1 MNESGRT
8 LFTRQSSGLVR
19 DVSVVNALFFNTAAF
34 IGGGLGWYPVFY
46 ALAFVPIGTY
56 AGFTTYG
63 WAAIIVGA
71 FCVLLALIFASLTS
85 VMPRSG
91 GDYVFTSRIV
101 PRIGPFLGWLE
112 SWTLAFASLAI
123 IAFEVPIFVRNLQI
137 TGRIIGIG
145 TGSQFFND
153 ANGWFAE
160 QPGYVTGLP
169 GFIASLL
176 VLAVIG
182 IVVLQPSRRFHR
194 IITWLAV
201 LGLIGGLLMFVLG
214 LLVITPDKFAA
225 NLPQYTGGVTVE
237 QLEAAAADTFLTDQ
251 GLNLDP
257 AVFSFV
263 AGIVFLNFIGFQYS
277 AYISGEIRG
286 NVRRGI
292 LVAVLGALAIGVFMN
307 SVYTDWIS
315 NRLGVNGQIAWG
327 ASYWG
332 GFADPALPLGQPN
345 SMPLTAAIAEP
356 GLWPIWSLI
365 SLAVTLFPFLL
376 CPVYVIFLSRVQL
389 AWSLD
394 RQVPEWFGEVS
405 ERLRAPANA
414 IVAAL
419 VVAGVLAALQ
429 NFPILKAVGL
439 GALAPS
445 ADPLLDGKL
454 NLVSTLWFSILAA
467 GLTWIMPGVNAILLR
482 FTRPDLAADA
492 PFGSA
497 LPVLGAIWL
506 VFTVVL
512 YWFAGINPIV
522 AAVTTPSEEGT
533 LNYLNRTGVTFTI
546 VIFVAGIVIYAISA
560 WWNRSRGV
568 DRSLMYKQLPPD

>member
-1 MNESGRT
+1 MAAGGRA

-19 DVSVVNALFFNTAAF
+19 EVSVVNALFFNTAAF

-46 ALAFVPIGTY
+46 ALAFVPIGT
-56 AGFTTYG
+56 AFGFTTYG
-63 WAAIIVGA
+63 VAAIIVGL
-71 FCVLLALIFASLTS
+71 FCVLLALIFASLTT

-137 TGRIIGIG
+137 TGRIVGIG
-145 TGSQFFND
+145 TGIPFFTD
-153 ANGWFAE
+153 ANSWFTE

-169 GFIASLL
+169 GFIASLIVL
-176 VLAVIG
+176 VLIAA
-182 IVVLQPSRRFHR
+182 IVFQPTRRFHR
-194 IITWLAV
+194 IVTSLAIV
-201 LGLIGGLLMFVLG
+201 GLAAGVVMFVLG
-214 LLVITPDKFAA
+214 LIVLTPEKFAA
-225 NLPQYTGGVTVE
+225 NLPQYTNGLTVD
-237 QLEAAAADTFLTDQ
+237 QLTAAAGDFITD
-251 GLNLDP
+251 GVNLDP
-257 AVFSFV
+257 SVFSFV
-263 AGIVFLNFIGFQYS
+263 AAIVFLNFIGFQYS

-292 LVAVLGALAIGVFMN
+292 VVALLGALAIGVFMN
-307 SVYTDWIS
+307 SVYTDFIS
-315 NRLGVNGQIAWG
+315 QRLGVNGQIAWG

-332 GFADPALPLGQPN
+332 GFTDPPLPLGQPN
-345 SMPLTAAIAEP
+345 SMPLTAAITEP
-356 GLWPIWSLI
+356 GLWPVWALI

-376 CPVYVIFLSRVQL
+376 CPVYIVFLSRIQL

-394 RQVPEWFGEVS
+394 RQLPEWFGAVS

-414 IVAAL
+414 IFAALLVAAIF
-419 VVAGVLAALQ
+419 AALQ
-429 NFPILKAVGL
+429 NFPILKSIGL

-467 GLTWIMPGVNAILLR
+467 ALTWIMPGVNAVLVR
-482 FTRPDLAADA
+482 YTRPDLARDMPYA
-492 PFGSA
+492 SA
-497 LPVLGAIWL
+497 LPILGGIWL

-512 YWFAGINPIV
+512 YWFAGLQPILS
-522 AAVTTPSEEGT
+522 AITTPSDEGT
-533 LNYLNRTGVTFTI
+533 LNYLNRTGITFTI
-546 VIFVAGIVIYAISA
+546 LIVVAGIVVYAIQA
-560 WWNRSRGV
+560 FRNAARGI
-568 DRSLMYKQLPPD
+568 DTSLMYQQLPPD

>member
-1 MNESGRT
+1 MGETRMA

-46 ALAFVPIGTY
+46 ALAFVPIGTV

-71 FCVLLALIFASLTS
+71 FCILLALIFASLTS
-85 VMPRSG
+85 IMPRSG

-145 TGSQFFND
+145 TGNQFFVD
-153 ANGWFAE
+153 ANGWFTE

-169 GFIASLL
+169 GFIAALL
-176 VLAVIG
+176 VLLG
-182 IVVLQPSRRFHR
+182 IALVVLQPTRRFHR
-194 IITWLAV
+194 IITWLAI
-201 LGLIGGLLMFVLG
+201 LGLVGGGLMFVLG
-214 LLVITPDKFAA
+214 LLVITPEKFAT
-225 NLPQYTGGVTVE
+225 NLPAYTGGLTVE
-237 QLEAAAADTFLTDQ
+237 QLEAAAGETFLTDQ

-263 AGIVFLNFIGFQYS
+263 AAIVFLNYIGFQYS

-292 LVAVLGALAIGVFMN
+292 LIAVLGALAIGVFMN

-327 ASYWG
+327 AAYWG
-332 GFADPALPLGQPN
+332 GFTEPPLPLGQPN

-365 SLAVTLFPFLL
+365 SVAVMLFPFLL

-405 ERLRAPANA
+405 DRLRAPANA

-419 VVAGVLAALQ
+419 VVAGILAALQ
-429 NFPILKAVGL
+429 NFPILKAIGL

-467 GLTWIMPGVNAILLR
+467 GLTWIMPGVNALLIR
-482 FTRPDLAADA
+482 FTRPDLAAGA
-492 PFGSA
+492 PYGSA

-522 AAVTTPSEEGT
+522 TAITTPSEEGT
-533 LNYLNRTGVTFTI
+533 LNYLNRTGITFTLL
-546 VIFVAGIVIYAISA
+546 VFVAGIVLYLIAI